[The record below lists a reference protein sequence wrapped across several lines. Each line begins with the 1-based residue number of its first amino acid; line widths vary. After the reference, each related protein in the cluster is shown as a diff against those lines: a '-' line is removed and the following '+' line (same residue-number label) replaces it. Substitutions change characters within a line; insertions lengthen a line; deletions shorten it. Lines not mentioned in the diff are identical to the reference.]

1 MSALRY
7 DNPQALRQALSDRL
21 RPLAEKSGM
30 ELSALLRQFAYD
42 RLLCRV
48 FSAEP
53 ERWVLKGA
61 TAQLRPSGSLSRC
74 SASRSEGPT
83 PRRRRT
89 CGWIA
94 PRAWPVPAQPPRS
107 ARIRTRASQSS

>member
-1 MSALRY
+1 MSAPRY

-21 RPLAEKSGM
+21 RPIAAESGT

-42 RLLCRV
+42 RLLCRL

-61 TAQLRPSGSLSRC
+61 TAMLARLEGHARHTLDVDLYRRDGHAGTLPRQ
-74 SASRSEGPT
+74 SAVPWGGQKSDAHH
-83 PRRRRT
+83 
-89 CGWIA
+89 IN
-94 PRAWPVPAQPPRS
+94 RA
-107 ARIRTRASQSS
+107 